1 MARLNVT
8 SYFKK
13 LLLQFITEPD
23 PLLAMLQWLTQQL
36 MQLEAESKVGAQ
48 KNKHSKQ
55 RTTYFSGYRVRR
67 FDTRLGTLYL
77 MVPKLRNGGYVP
89 FFVVERKR
97 SEQALI
103 QVVQETFINGVS
115 TRKIERLAHSLGI
128 ETLSASQVSE
138 INKGL
143 NEQVEAFR
151 SRPLE
156 EVYPVLWVDAMY
168 EKIRMNGRVVSMA
181 VLIVTGIT
189 RLGIREILAVEPMY
203 EESKESYRELF
214 GRLKER
220 GLKSV
225 WLVVSDAHAGLKA
238 AVTECFLGSCWQ
250 RCKVGLLKK
259 ST

>member
-13 LLLQFITEPD
+13 LLLQFVTEPD

-48 KNKHSKQ
+48 KNKHS
-55 RTTYFSGYRVRR
+55 RERSTYFSGYRIRR

-103 QVVQETFINGVS
+103 QVVQEAFINGVS
-115 TRKIERLAHSLGI
+115 TRKIERLAKALGI

-138 INKGL
+138 INEGDL
-143 NEQVEAFR
+143 DWPAFLSACVDSGDCLWFIVEIENPR
-151 SRPLE
+151 MDNLE
-156 EVYPVLWVDAMY
+156 AARRCLE
-168 EKIRMNGRVVSMA
+168 N
-181 VLIVTGIT
+181 
-189 RLGIREILAVEPMY
+189 
-203 EESKESYRELF
+203 
-214 GRLKER
+214 
-220 GLKSV
+220 
-225 WLVVSDAHAGLKA
+225 LKA
-238 AVTECFLGSCWQ
+238 FLDRSGCQSGFSDSVDFN
-250 RCKVGLLKK
+250 KIALE
-259 ST
+259 